1 MVWQKRKQYLL
12 RRSPVKKV
20 VSTYRDLVMQFVSG
34 SGSLFLHYPRLRII
48 THGYHYF
55 THSTRFQ
62 QNGRWHAVQLL
73 LPHVIVH
80 RPLFLFNNVTSRL
93 FALYVSAGIAMIR
106 AESLSDDLFW
116 NILTIKYSF
125 YYAPFIFPTLFCL
138 HK

>member
-73 LPHVIVH
+73 LPHDIVH
-80 RPLFLFNNVTSRL
+80 HPLSLLNKVASRL
-93 FALYVSAGIAMIR
+93 FPSFVSASIALNR
-106 AESLSDDLFW
+106 TESLSDDLFW
-116 NILTIKYSF
+116 NILTIKYIF
-125 YYAPFIFPTLFCL
+125 HYALFIFPTLFCL